1 MIEIILITD
10 LIDLKHRKEKELEFY
25 RNQLEELKLK
35 MSFVQQEIK
44 LTSQIIVMIEHEKI
58 MEIKK

>member
-1 MIEIILITD
+1 MSEIILITD